1 MTRLREYWATL
12 AFGSP
17 RLTPRLTALTLLGF
31 GAGLGEAAVV
41 ILLVALAAGND
52 VGSLPLSG
60 VLPDSAWAIA
70 ALALSVVALLAAIHY
85 LTARLAAK
93 LAAETLTAIR
103 RTIADAYLGS
113 SASVQ
118 TGERIGQL
126 QELVTTNAALVAIGT
141 QQISLAVASALN
153 LLVLAIAALLT
164 SLWSS
169 VALLAMG
176 ALAIVIVRP
185 FRARTRRIAEHVAEA
200 DAELATDVTEIGL
213 LGRELRSFGV
223 TDVARTDLDARIK
236 AYERLFESIELA
248 VTAVPAL
255 TRDCV
260 VALLVVGVTA
270 AVTQGDVSLPLIG
283 ATVVLLLRALAHTQT
298 IMGISQQLEQR
309 NANVERIR
317 GYLERWR
324 ASAPRTGTRACDG
337 ITTIELQTVTYAY
350 PGGTRPALDRVRLS
364 LEQGEQ
370 LGVVGLTGAGKST
383 LAAMILG
390 LLYPD
395 DGRVLIN
402 GDPLEDFQAQQLHRH
417 TAWVAQEPVL
427 LTASVAENIRFF
439 RDGFDDDQVLAAAR
453 DAGLS
458 KEIEEWPEGLGRDA
472 GAGGSALSVGQ
483 RQRVALARA
492 LLGDPDVIVLDEP
505 TSALDA
511 QTEAAVRDA
520 ISKRRG
526 HSSVIIIAHRLST
539 LRDSDRVVVVGDGRV
554 LAVGPPVELAQTD
567 GYYREALEHAA
578 LRP

>member
-1 MTRLREYWATL
+1 
-12 AFGSP
+12 
-17 RLTPRLTALTLLGF
+17 
-31 GAGLGEAAVV
+31 
-41 ILLVALAAGND
+41 
-52 VGSLPLSG
+52 
-60 VLPDSAWAIA
+60 
-70 ALALSVVALLAAIHY
+70 
-85 LTARLAAK
+85 
-93 LAAETLTAIR
+93 
-103 RTIADAYLGS
+103 
-113 SASVQ
+113 
-118 TGERIGQL
+118 
-126 QELVTTNAALVAIGT
+126 
-141 QQISLAVASALN
+141 
-153 LLVLAIAALLT
+153 
-164 SLWSS
+164 
-169 VALLAMG
+169 
-176 ALAIVIVRP
+176 
-185 FRARTRRIAEHVAEA
+185 
-200 DAELATDVTEIGL
+200 VTEIGL

-223 TDVARTDLDARIK
+223 TDVARAALDDRIR
-236 AYERLFESIELA
+236 AYERLFESIVLA

-283 ATVVLLLRALAHTQT
+283 ATVVLLLRALTHTQT

-402 GDPLEDFQAQQLHRH
+402 GDPLEDFEAQQLHRH

-505 TSALDA
+505 TSALDVH
-511 QTEAAVRDA
+511 TEAAVRDA
-520 ISKRRG
+520 ISRRRG
-526 HSSVIIIAHRLST
+526 YSTVIVIAHRLST
-539 LRDSDRVVVVGDGRV
+539 LRDSDRVAVMVEGRLVG
-554 LAVGPPVELAQTD
+554 VGPPGELAQTV
-567 GYYREALEHAA
+567 GYYREALEHAG